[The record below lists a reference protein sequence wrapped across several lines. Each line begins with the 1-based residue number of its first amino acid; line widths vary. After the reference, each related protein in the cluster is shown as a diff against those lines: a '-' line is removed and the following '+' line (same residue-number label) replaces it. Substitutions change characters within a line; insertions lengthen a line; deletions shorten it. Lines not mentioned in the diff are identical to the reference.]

1 MWEVNLSAWKGKN
14 KSRFSESGD
23 RVQKEQHGD
32 DYKVI
37 ALTESL
43 QIQSEALGMGTAGNG
58 NSAVWKELICS
69 LGSERSLRVKA
80 SNSQCK

>member
-1 MWEVNLSAWKGKN
+1 MWEANLAPLKGKK
-14 KSRFSESGD
+14 KSLFSESGG

-37 ALTESL
+37 ALTQSL
-43 QIQSEALGMGTAGNG
+43 QTQSEALGMGTAGDG

-69 LGSERSLRVKA
+69 LGSERPLRIKA
-80 SNSQCK
+80 SNSQSK